1 MLGGNASLFESFVYC
16 AVCCF
21 AQKLCC
27 CSAIY
32 FFAITSKHSVYDTKC
47 IFAVFR
53 SKQIELKYQSI

>member
-53 SKQIELKYQSI
+53 SKQN